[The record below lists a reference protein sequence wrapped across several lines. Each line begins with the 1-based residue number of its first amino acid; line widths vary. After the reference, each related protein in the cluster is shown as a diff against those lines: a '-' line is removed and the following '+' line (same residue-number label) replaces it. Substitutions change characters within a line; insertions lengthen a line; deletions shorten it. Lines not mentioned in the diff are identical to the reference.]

1 MKGIVLNGDFGLS
14 IPPVRGDCRQLQ
26 QVFLNLITNAVAA
39 MEDGGKLSIR
49 TRSDRK
55 NHKAVVEIEDT
66 GPGIPNENLD
76 LIFDPFFTTKPE
88 GEGTGLGLFVSYG
101 IIKKYGGTIE
111 CRSLTGGAPGEK
123 CGTTF
128 IVNLAT

>member
-1 MKGIVLNGDFGLS
+1 MNLVVNARDAMPEGGTLS
-14 IPPVRGDCRQLQ
+14 IELTQLRVTKPKYAPLPDMPVGNWVQ
-26 QVFLNLITNAVAA
+26 IAI
-39 MEDGGKLSIR
+39 S
-49 TRSDRK
+49 
-55 NHKAVVEIEDT
+55 DT
-66 GPGIPNENLD
+66 GTGIPEEILPY
-76 LIFDPFFTTKPE
+76 IYDPFFTTKPE